1 MCTLPRGISSLKVFS
16 RGVQEGVAVLP
27 GVPFCV
33 DGSGDDLIRLNFS
46 SAGEEAIREGMTRL
60 ARVIRDLG

>member
-1 MCTLPRGISSLKVFS
+1 M
-16 RGVQEGVAVLP
+16 AVLP